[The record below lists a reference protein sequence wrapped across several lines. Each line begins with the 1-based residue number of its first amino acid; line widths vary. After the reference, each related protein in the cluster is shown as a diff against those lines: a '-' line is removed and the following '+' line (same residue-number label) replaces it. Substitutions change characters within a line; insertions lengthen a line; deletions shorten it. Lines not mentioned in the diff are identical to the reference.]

1 MMADISLQLGQVI
14 EFGNVDSILK
24 IEDSSGK
31 TGELHFS
38 KGSVEW
44 WPAGNSVNCRTYT
57 WDDLADLLSTN
68 GTAKKSSRSKK

>member
-1 MMADISLQLGQVI
+1 MANIKLELGQDI
-14 EFGNVDSILK
+14 EFGSVDSILK
-24 IEDSSGK
+24 IKDSSGK

-57 WDDLADLLSTN
+57 WDDLADTLSNN
-68 GTAKKSSRSKK
+68 GTPIKSSKAKK

>member
-1 MMADISLQLGQVI
+1 MANIQLQLGQNI
-14 EFGNVDSILK
+14 EFGKVDSILK

-44 WPAGNSVNCRTYT
+44 WPAGNSVNCRTYS
-57 WDDLADLLSTN
+57 WDALADVLSAN
-68 GTAKKSSRSKK
+68 GTPLKSSKSK

>member
-1 MMADISLQLGQVI
+1 MADISLKLGQEI
-14 EFGNVDSILK
+14 EFGKVDSILK
-24 IEDSSGK
+24 IKDSSGK

-57 WDDLADLLSTN
+57 WDELADVLSVN
-68 GTAKKSSRSKK
+68 GTQIRATKAK